1 MRRFFLFSFLAL
13 VAFAT
18 PALAANV
25 DVNISIGAPGY
36 YGLIDPRGFPQPVL
50 VYPEPVIIQPA
61 PVGVIR
67 QPVYLRVPPG
77 HAKHWAK
84 HCARYHACGEPVY
97 FVQDGWY
104 RDVSAPHFVHEHGHG
119 HGRGHDND
127 DDDD

>member
-1 MRRFFLFSFLAL
+1 MTRFFLFLAL
-13 VAFAT
+13 IGFAT

-36 YGLIDPRGFPQPVL
+36 YGPIDPRGFPQPVL
-50 VYPEPVIIQPA
+50 VNPEPVIIQPA

-77 HAKHWAK
+77 HAKHWEK

-97 FVQDGWY
+97 FVQDSWY
-104 RDVSAPHFVHEHGHG
+104 RDVYAPHFVHERGHG
-119 HGRGHDND
+119 HGKGHDD
-127 DDDD
+127 D